1 MVYEFNNASIQ
12 DVKCVTLNYGT
23 MYPLGGINGP
33 SPLPWGYTPITV
45 GTQLYMSNTLGAQ
58 PYNTLN
64 GNYSIDVTT
73 LNSSTNTGLQ
83 LNQKYIIQV
92 NNGVVTN
99 IINFNTL
106 PAC

>member
-1 MVYEFNNASIQ
+1 M
-12 DVKCVTLNYGT
+12 
-23 MYPLGGINGP
+23 GGLNGP
-33 SPLPWGYTPITV
+33 SPLPWSYTPIAV

-64 GNYSIDVTT
+64 GNYSIEANTV
-73 LNSSTNTGLQ
+73 NSTTNTGLQ
-83 LNQKYIIQV
+83 INQKYVIQV